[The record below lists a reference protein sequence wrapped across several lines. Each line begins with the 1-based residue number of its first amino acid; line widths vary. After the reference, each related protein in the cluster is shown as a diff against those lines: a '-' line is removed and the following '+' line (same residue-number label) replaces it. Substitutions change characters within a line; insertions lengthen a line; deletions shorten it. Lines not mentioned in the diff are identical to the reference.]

1 MSKRIPRLTADDL
14 DPALA
19 AALAPRVARLGYLG
33 EFFRVM
39 GHQPRPLRAFIEF
52 TETAKEALDKRLVEV
67 VALTAAVTLG
77 NDYERNQH
85 ERLCLRLGLARD
97 WVVRVERA
105 RPETLEG
112 EERTVQAYVLAALRD
127 HGRGAEAEAEA
138 LVTALGHERAVAVMM
153 VLGRYAMHAL
163 IVNSLAL
170 APPVPSVFED
180 GFAP

>member
-1 MSKRIPRLTADDL
+1 MSPLIPRLEPDAL

-19 AALAPRVARLGYLG
+19 AVLAPRVERLGYLG

-39 GHQPRPLRAFIEF
+39 GHQPRPLRAFVEL

-85 ERLCLRLGLARD
+85 ERLCLRLGFGRD
-97 WVVRVERA
+97 WVVRVERR
-105 RPETLEG
+105 RPEALAG
-112 EERTVQAYVLAALRD
+112 EEGIVQAWVLAALRD
-127 HGRGAEAEAEA
+127 HGRGAGPELEV
-138 LVTALGHERAVAVMM
+138 LVRALGQERTVAVMM

-163 IVNSLAL
+163 IVNALGL

-180 GFAP
+180 GFSP